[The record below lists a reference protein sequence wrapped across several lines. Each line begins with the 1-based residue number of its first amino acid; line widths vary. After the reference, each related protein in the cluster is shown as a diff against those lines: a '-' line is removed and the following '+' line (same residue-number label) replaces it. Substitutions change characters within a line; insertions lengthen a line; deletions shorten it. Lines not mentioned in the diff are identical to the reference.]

1 MAARPVR
8 AAMGPGVRS
17 HRLGDSW
24 ERFRGET
31 LMPGMQEMG
40 DAGGFAEPPEE
51 TTFEVDKLQEA

>member
-1 MAARPVR
+1 
-8 AAMGPGVRS
+8 MGPGVRS

-24 ERFRGET
+24 ERFRDET